1 MVPTPP
7 RPRRAGQ
14 DEGFVAQRHELVR
27 AQWNLNFLRG
37 VYIRSQQMDLD
48 RARALVHEAKRQGP
62 RITWPWWRRLRS
74 RIASYVHPPQ
84 PTLPAPEF
92 YVDWLSQQPH
102 SERREANGTSEKI
115 LLVVVGEDND
125 QTQRSIQSQTF
136 SPVATLTFANFTDFA
151 RGADASITETTPN
164 WISVIRSG
172 DVLSSNA
179 LNELLASTT
188 ASTAGI
194 IYADEDRCAGALRTS
209 PQLRSPSVGP
219 HTMWS
224 YNAVGYPHLIHID
237 TWRTFDGLD
246 ERFASAAMY
255 EFFLRASASDTSFTH
270 CNRVLLTRDAAQESK
285 GEPDVDDQI
294 RALESHWQQLGVEGR
309 ALPGTVPGLVDWT
322 IATSTPPSVD
332 ILIPTR
338 DRLDLL
344 AACLSSIEEKTAYP
358 NFHIIILDNDS
369 VEETTVKFLQ
379 ETKHRVV
386 ACPGPFNYAA
396 IINRGVAAATS
407 DVILTLNNDTLITQP
422 HWLSAMVGA
431 LSLNDVGVV
440 GNKHVS
446 PQGGVV
452 HAGVVATPDIFNVTY
467 ESRPGF
473 DARYELA
480 SRDVL
485 AVTGACT
492 AIRRDLWTA
501 LGGMNESLEVECND
515 IDLCL
520 RVLEMG
526 KYILYLSNVEII
538 HAEKASRGPSL
549 ALADNIRFFEMWDL
563 YSGDADPFFSPNYDF
578 AMGRVSC
585 RITVAPSDV
594 TGFFRH
600 EPTEVLGHKE

>member
-1 MVPTPP
+1 
-7 RPRRAGQ
+7 
-14 DEGFVAQRHELVR
+14 
-27 AQWNLNFLRG
+27 
-37 VYIRSQQMDLD
+37 
-48 RARALVHEAKRQGP
+48 
-62 RITWPWWRRLRS
+62 
-74 RIASYVHPPQ
+74 
-84 PTLPAPEF
+84 
-92 YVDWLSQQPH
+92 
-102 SERREANGTSEKI
+102 
-115 LLVVVGEDND
+115 
-125 QTQRSIQSQTF
+125 
-136 SPVATLTFANFTDFA
+136 
-151 RGADASITETTPN
+151 
-164 WISVIRSG
+164 
-172 DVLSSNA
+172 
-179 LNELLASTT
+179 
-188 ASTAGI
+188 
-194 IYADEDRCAGALRTS
+194 
-209 PQLRSPSVGP
+209 
-219 HTMWS
+219 
-224 YNAVGYPHLIHID
+224 
-237 TWRTFDGLD
+237 
-246 ERFASAAMY
+246 
-255 EFFLRASASDTSFTH
+255 
-270 CNRVLLTRDAAQESK
+270 
-285 GEPDVDDQI
+285 
-294 RALESHWQQLGVEGR
+294 
-309 ALPGTVPGLVDWT
+309 
-322 IATSTPPSVD
+322 
-332 ILIPTR
+332 
-338 DRLDLL
+338 
-344 AACLSSIEEKTAYP
+344 
-358 NFHIIILDNDS
+358 
-369 VEETTVKFLQ
+369 
-379 ETKHRVV
+379 
-386 ACPGPFNYAA
+386 
-396 IINRGVAAATS
+396 
-407 DVILTLNNDTLITQP
+407 
-422 HWLSAMVGA
+422 MVGA